1 MNRVAGPRRR
11 TATWQMTR
19 EDLARVVAEA
29 KGWRESGGWIMAP
42 GSTPVPIAQG
52 YAKLAELLEGEGLI
66 EEGRGIDWRILHS
79 KRPAALRRARLAA
92 SRSSR

>member
-1 MNRVAGPRRR
+1 MNRIAGPRRR
-11 TATWQMTR
+11 VSTWQMPL

-42 GSTPVPIAQG
+42 GSPPVPVAHG
-52 YAKLAELLEGEGLI
+52 YRQLGELLEGEGLI
-66 EEGRGIDWRILHS
+66 REGRGIDWRILHGR
-79 KRPAALRRARLAA
+79 RPAALRRARLAA